1 MPPSSISS
9 AIALVGLCSL
19 AAIETGGC
27 SNSSKSLASV
37 TRSGL
42 PLLTAWLRGPIG
54 QVRLFKISDADAA
67 QQSRGDQSNVQ
78 GSHDVGLGTISEL
91 APHCGRYEFK
101 PDGGLLVWDAFVSYL
116 DRKRVAAT
124 LTQHDHTLSWTSK
137 PDGSL
142 VATRQFS
149 GRTQQL
155 EIRAKEKLQLPDNCS
170 RPLPNDT
177 QSVVLVVQGL

>member
-19 AAIETGGC
+19 AAVETGGC
-27 SNSSKSLASV
+27 SNSPKSLASV

-54 QVRLFKISDADAA
+54 QVRLFKISDVDAA
-67 QQSRGDQSNVQ
+67 QQSGRDNSDARA
-78 GSHDVGLGTISEL
+78 SHDVGLEAISEL

-101 PDGGLLVWDAFVSYL
+101 SDGGLSVWDAFVSPL

-124 LTQHDHTLSWTSK
+124 LTQFDHALSWTSK
-137 PDGSL
+137 PNGSL
-142 VATRQFS
+142 IATRQYL
-149 GRTQQL
+149 GQRQQL

-170 RPLPNDT
+170 PLPNNT
-177 QSVVLVVQGL
+177 QSVVVVVQGL

>member
-54 QVRLFKISDADAA
+54 QVHLLKISNVDTA
-67 QQSRGDQSNVQ
+67 QQSGGDPSDVQ
-78 GSHDVGLGTISEL
+78 GGHDVGLATISEL
-91 APHCGRYEFK
+91 APLCGRYEFK
-101 PDGGLLVWDAFVSYL
+101 SDGGLSVWDAFVSHL
-116 DRKRVAAT
+116 DRKRVATA
-124 LTQHDHTLSWTSK
+124 LTQHDHSLSWTSK

-155 EIRAKEKLQLPDNCS
+155 EIRDIEKLQLPDNCS
-170 RPLPNDT
+170 RQSPNNT
-177 QSVVLVVQGL
+177 QSVLLVVQRL

>member
-1 MPPSSISS
+1 
-9 AIALVGLCSL
+9 LVGLCSL